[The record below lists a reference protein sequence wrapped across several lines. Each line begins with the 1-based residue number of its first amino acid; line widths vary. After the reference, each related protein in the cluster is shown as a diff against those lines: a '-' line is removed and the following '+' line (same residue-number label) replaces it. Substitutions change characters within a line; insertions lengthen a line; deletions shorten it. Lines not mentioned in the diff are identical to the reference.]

1 VATLAEL
8 LDANKEAVHR
18 RWLADT
24 LASYPED
31 AAVAFGRQK
40 DPFANPVGA
49 GLREGT
55 RGILD
60 ALVEGT
66 DPDGAQNDLEK
77 IIKIRSVQEFSASGA
92 VGFVFRLKEVLR
104 AELGRAAGD
113 PGLAPEWAKLDGR
126 IDRIGLAAFDVFV
139 GCREQVCQLRIN
151 DVKRNVSW
159 VLEKMQQ
166 RGLDPES
173 ARGDNG

>member
-1 VATLAEL
+1 MAKLAEL
-8 LDANKEAVHR
+8 LDAKKHAVHR

-49 GLREGT
+49 SLREGT
-55 RGILD
+55 RAILE

-66 DPDGAQNDLEK
+66 DPEAVQTDLEK
-77 IIKIRSVQEFSASGA
+77 IIKIRSVQDFTASGA
-92 VGFVFRLKEVLR
+92 VGFVFRLKEVMR
-104 AELGRAAGD
+104 AELGRAGGE

-139 GCREQVCQLRIN
+139 RCREQVCQLRIN

-159 VLEKMQQ
+159 IMEKLQQ

-173 ARGDNG
+173 ARVDNG

>member
-1 VATLAEL
+1 VVTLAEWL
-8 LDANKEAVHR
+8 EANQDAILQ

-24 LASYPED
+24 LAGYPED
-31 AAVAFGRQK
+31 AAVAFARQK

-49 GLREGT
+49 SLREGT
-55 RGILD
+55 RGIIE
-60 ALVEGT
+60 ALVDGT
-66 DPDGAQNDLEK
+66 DPDGVQSHLEK
-77 IIKIRSVQEFSASGA
+77 IIKIRAVQEFSASQA
-92 VGFVFRLKEVLR
+92 VGFVFGLKEAVR

-113 PGLAPEWAKLDGR
+113 SGLAAEWAKLDGR
-126 IDRIGLAAFDVFV
+126 IDRIALAAFDVFV
-139 GCREQVCQLRIN
+139 RCREQVCQLRIN

-173 ARGDNG
+173 ARVDNG